1 MRNVNRVYCL
11 TVPKGEYLQY
21 GGQAII
27 EGVMMRSPKFFS
39 VACRA
44 PNQQIV
50 LRTEAIEKTWIGRQ
64 KWLKLPFLRGALAIL
79 DSMAL
84 GLRSMRFASN
94 VQLDE
99 EYQPLETPGSGAETP
114 LDPAVEQAG
123 KATKAAKAPSAKM
136 QDGLIIGTMIVSVVI
151 GLFIFQYLPNLISAG
166 IAGNPSLKATYTQ
179 PDGVTAASVRNKLQD
194 AGMRDVKVT
203 EAAGQFVIELTPSG
217 KLRNAKTAEATEE
230 LSKAAGLAPSSLVS
244 SVHKGVPDWRT
255 NLITEII
262 KIIMFIGYIWLISRL
277 PEIQRVFQYHGAEH
291 KAINTLEANQEL
303 TFENCKAQTRL
314 HPRCGT
320 SFAVI
325 VLIVSLAI
333 FTFIPRPDLPWLIQS
348 LVRFLVEIP
357 LLLVVAGI
365 SYELIRIAGKF
376 RSQKWVGVLFWP
388 GLMTQYITTSE
399 PDEDQIEVALQSLK
413 AAIAAEESGIAPSE
427 TQVLGEPKA
436 AAAWATK
443 AKPA

>member
-1 MRNVNRVYCL
+1 M
-11 TVPKGEYLQY
+11 PKGEYLQY

-64 KWLKLPFLRGALAIL
+64 KWLKLPFLRGGLAIL

-99 EYQPLETPGSGAETP
+99 SRQAINADGTP
-114 LDPAVEQAG
+114 VEVA
-123 KATKAAKAPSAKM
+123 AAKPGKDVKPTSQKM
-136 QDGLIIGTMIVSVVI
+136 QDGLILGTMAVSLVI

-166 IAGNPSLKATYTQ
+166 LAGDRSFTATYDMPATSTRDSLKASLETGGYKEVNVTMLDGKAVVTLK
-179 PDGVTAASVRNKLQD
+179 PDKNLKTEEIRDGVALATGLNASTATSVSQ
-194 AGMRDVKVT
+194 
-203 EAAGQFVIELTPSG
+203 
-217 KLRNAKTAEATEE
+217 
-230 LSKAAGLAPSSLVS
+230 
-244 SVHKGVPDWRT
+244 KGSPDWRI
-255 NLITEII
+255 NLITEVI
-262 KIIMFIGYIWLISRL
+262 KIIMFIGYIWAISRMK
-277 PEIQRVFQYHGAEH
+277 EIQRVFQYHGAEH

-303 TFENCKAQTRL
+303 TMENCKAQTRL

-325 VLIVSLAI
+325 VLLVSLVF
-333 FTFIPRPDLPWLIQS
+333 FTFIPRPDLPWLLSS
-348 LVRFLVEIP
+348 LVRFLIEIP
-357 LLLVVAGI
+357 LLLIVAGV

-376 RSQKWVGVLFWP
+376 RSQKWVGYLFWP

-399 PDEDQIEVALQSLK
+399 PDMDQIEVALESLK
-413 AAIAAEESGIAPSE
+413 ATIAAEQSGVAPAE
-427 TQVLGEPKA
+427 TQYMGEPKPV
-436 AAAWATK
+436 
-443 AKPA
+443 PA

>member
-1 MRNVNRVYCL
+1 M
-11 TVPKGEYLQY
+11 PKGEYLQY

-84 GLRSMRFASN
+84 GLRAMRFASN
-94 VQLDE
+94 VQLE
-99 EYQPLETPGSGAETP
+99 EQYQAEGGTEDAAKKGGKP
-114 LDPAVEQAG
+114 VEAG
-123 KATKAAKAPSAKM
+123 KTNQKM
-136 QDGLIIGTMIVSVVI
+136 QDGLILGTMIVSVVI

-166 IAGNPSLKATYTQ
+166 IAGNPSLKATYTK
-179 PDGVTAASVRNKLQD
+179 PANVTAVQVRNKLED
-194 AGMRDVKVT
+194 GGYKDVEVT
-203 EAAGQFVIELTPSG
+203 EENGSLSISLIPSG
-217 KLRNAKTAEATEE
+217 KMKEQGQAATDE
-230 LSKAAGLAPSSLVS
+230 LSDKAGLPRTALQS
-244 SVHKGVPDWRT
+244 SVHTGVPDWRT

-303 TFENCKAQTRL
+303 TMDNCRAQTRL

-333 FTFIPRPDLPWLIQS
+333 FTFIPRPDMPWLIQS
-348 LVRFLVEIP
+348 LVRFLIEIP
-357 LLLVVAGI
+357 LLLLVAGI

-376 RSQKWVGVLFWP
+376 RNQKWVGYLFWP

-399 PDEDQIEVALQSLK
+399 PDDTQIEVALESLK
-413 AAIAAEESGIAPSE
+413 ATIAAEDTGVAPSE
-427 TQVLGEPKA
+427 TKVLGTPKPA
-436 AAAWATK
+436 AA
-443 AKPA
+443 

>member
-1 MRNVNRVYCL
+1 M
-11 TVPKGEYLQY
+11 PKGEYLQY

-84 GLRSMRFASN
+84 GLRAMRFASN
-94 VQLDE
+94 VQLE
-99 EYQPLETPGSGAETP
+99 EQYQAEGASE
-114 LDPAVEQAG
+114 DAAVKKAG
-123 KATKAAKAPSAKM
+123 KAVENGKTNQKM
-136 QDGLIIGTMIVSVVI
+136 QDGLILGTMIVSVVI

-166 IAGNPSLKATYTQ
+166 IAGNPSLKATYAK
-179 PDGVTAASVRNKLQD
+179 PANVTAVQVRNKLED
-194 AGMRDVKVT
+194 GGYKDVKVT
-203 EAAGQFVIELTPSG
+203 EENGNLNISLIPSG
-217 KLRNAKTAEATEE
+217 KMKEQGPTATDE
-230 LSKAAGLAPSSLVS
+230 LSDKAGLPRTALQS
-244 SVHKGVPDWRT
+244 SVHTGVPDWRT

-262 KIIMFIGYIWLISRL
+262 KIFMFIGYIWLISRL

-303 TFENCKAQTRL
+303 TMENCRAQTRL

-333 FTFIPRPDLPWLIQS
+333 FTFVPRPDMPWLIQS
-348 LVRFLVEIP
+348 LVRFLIEIP
-357 LLLVVAGI
+357 LLLLVAGI

-376 RSQKWVGVLFWP
+376 RNQKWVGYLFWP

-399 PDEDQIEVALQSLK
+399 PDDTQIEVALESLK
-413 AAIAAEESGIAPSE
+413 ATIAAEDTGVAPAE
-427 TQVLGEPKA
+427 TKVLGTPKPA
-436 AAAWATK
+436 AA
-443 AKPA
+443 